1 VTARLIATHA
11 ALRRVTELRHE
22 PWTRSDSLDRLQAM
36 YEFRR
41 TRFSERAE
49 GLSTPDGTEARSRA
63 YQRTLRAVLDSQ
75 RSALIAARDRRELS
89 NETMNLVLRDLDLE
103 ELRLD
108 S

>member
-1 VTARLIATHA
+1 L
-11 ALRRVTELRHE
+11 
-22 PWTRSDSLDRLQAM
+22 
-36 YEFRR
+36 
-41 TRFSERAE
+41 
-49 GLSTPDGTEARSRA
+49 
-63 YQRTLRAVLDSQ
+63 AVLDSQ